1 MSASAT
7 LPGDDPIAAAAH
19 ELRLRRLAG
28 KTAEKPTRKKGKQ
41 TAKTV
46 RCKIRLTKSEFLELS
61 KLKKQLARKGVSA
74 SKEELVRAGLLLL
87 VHLDRSELKTA
98 IRDVIAPEPA
108 TGENE

>member
-7 LPGDDPIAAAAH
+7 PPGDDPIAAATHA
-19 ELRLRRLAG
+19 LKLKRLAG
-28 KTAEKPTRKKGKQ
+28 KTGEKPDRKKGKK
-41 TAKTV
+41 AARTV
-46 RCKIRLTKSEFLELS
+46 RCQVRLTNSEFLKLS
-61 KLKKQLARKGVSA
+61 KLKKQLARKGLSA

-108 TGENE
+108 TEESE

>member
-7 LPGDDPIAAAAH
+7 PPGDDPIAAATHA
-19 ELRLRRLAG
+19 LKLKRLAG
-28 KTAEKPTRKKGKQ
+28 KTGEMPDQKKGKK
-41 TAKTV
+41 TARTV
-46 RCKIRLTKSEFLELS
+46 RCKVRLTNSEFLKLS

-87 VHLDRSELKTA
+87 VHLDRSELKTV

-108 TGENE
+108 TEESK